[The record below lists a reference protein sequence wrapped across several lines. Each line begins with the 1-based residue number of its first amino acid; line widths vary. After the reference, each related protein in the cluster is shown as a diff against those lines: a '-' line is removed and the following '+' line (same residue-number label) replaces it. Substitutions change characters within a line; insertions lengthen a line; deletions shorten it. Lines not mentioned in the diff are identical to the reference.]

1 MHRDSAGFF
10 QKETPTGKPMSENL
24 IDDMAERAGSL
35 LLDHRLFLVTAESCT
50 GGALAEIITRIPG
63 SSHWFERGFVTYSND
78 AKQEMLQVPPET
90 LDRCGAVSEET
101 ALAMAEGA
109 LANSHAHVSVA
120 ITGIAG
126 PEGGTPEK
134 PVGTVCIA
142 WTGRE
147 MAPRVVCTVF
157 QGDRLEVRHQS
168 CLLALQGLIDVVESG
183 K

>member
-1 MHRDSAGFF
+1 
-10 QKETPTGKPMSENL
+10 MSENL

>member
-1 MHRDSAGFF
+1 
-10 QKETPTGKPMSENL
+10 MSENL
-24 IDDMAERAGSL
+24 IDDLAEYAGRL
-35 LLDHRLFLVTAESCT
+35 LQAHRMFLVTAESCT

-78 AKQEMLQVPPET
+78 AKQELLGVSPET
-90 LDRCGAVSEET
+90 LARCGAVSEET

-109 LANSHAHVSVA
+109 LANSHGHISVA

-142 WTGRE
+142 WAGRE
-147 MAPRVVCTVF
+147 MAPRSVGTVF
-157 QGDRLEVRHQS
+157 QGDRLQVRRQA
-168 CLLALQGLIDVVESG
+168 CLLALQGLIDITESE

>member
-1 MHRDSAGFF
+1 MN
-10 QKETPTGKPMSENL
+10 EIL
-24 IDDMAERAGSL
+24 IDDMAERAGRL
-35 LLDHRLFLVTAESCT
+35 LLDHRMFLVTAESCT

-78 AKQEMLQVPPET
+78 AKQELLRVSPET
-90 LDRCGAVSEET
+90 LARCGAVSEET

-109 LANSHAHVSVA
+109 LAYSHAHISVA

-142 WTGRE
+142 WAGRN
-147 MAPRVVCTVF
+147 MTPKAVHTVF
-157 QGDRLEVRHQS
+157 QGDRLQVRHQA

>member
-1 MHRDSAGFF
+1 MIWLNVSA
-10 QKETPTGKPMSENL
+10 TCS
-24 IDDMAERAGSL
+24 R
-35 LLDHRLFLVTAESCT
+35 RTAESCT
-50 GGALAEIITRIPG
+50 GGALSEIITRIPG
-63 SSHWFERGFVTYSND
+63 SSHWFERGFVTYSNA
-78 AKQEMLQVPPET
+78 AKQELLRVPTET

-142 WTGRE
+142 WAGRNIP
-147 MAPRVVCTVF
+147 PRSVSTLF
-157 QGDRLEVRHQS
+157 QGERLQVRQQA
-168 CLLALQGLIDVVESG
+168 CLMALQGLIDITESEN
-183 K
+183 